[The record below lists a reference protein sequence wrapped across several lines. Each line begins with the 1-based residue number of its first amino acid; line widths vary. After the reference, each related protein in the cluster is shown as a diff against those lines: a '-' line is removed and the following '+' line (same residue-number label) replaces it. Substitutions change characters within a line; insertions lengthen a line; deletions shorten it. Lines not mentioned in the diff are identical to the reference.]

1 MCLHA
6 HEIKTNLEKFLNI
19 FCEVEEKTVFLPEVA
34 RIVYECAL
42 HLNVNNYS
50 SQAKTV
56 ADFANRILDWGENV
70 LSEESLKTLFPY
82 TFPLSQPL
90 RRRIQYSCKA
100 PVDTKNPTTSNIIKS
115 EIEKMRLEG
124 NKLFMESNFHEAIE
138 IYSSCINRSK
148 GRDSFD
154 PKLLSNRASAY
165 LRLKQYNNALDDAD
179 EYITYSPVCW
189 RGYARKALALHGM
202 NEKGCA
208 QCSAALAFYHNPD
221 IFDKFEPFKIPFPK
235 LKQYI
240 HVCNNVSSLISLLS
254 PLPYVIVSDLPH
266 KIIVLKPGRYCLSA
280 ECFEWVR
287 AKQLCLGNVSLV
299 GVSDTSPDLH
309 VTLSFIGNF
318 SLLSYN
324 LLAVNISFIF
334 DLGTWYTTSESVVK
348 LFECSITS
356 NNECCFFSEGSLSVE
371 KCQFSNCKG
380 IALFVVGNAMV
391 EDSVFS
397 GNGSHGVKVLGPGNL
412 VLKNSKLHG
421 NQWGLEVVHGT
432 CDVTDCQFYDNKKI
446 GVTIGQMNG
455 KAKLRR
461 NEIFHNDR
469 HGIHL
474 CKNSSAIIEENEIF
488 ENGFWGISA
497 ISDAWC
503 RVSRNKIYQNKY
515 GGIQAVPIG
524 LDLYKQSVI
533 EFNQIIGNEG
543 PDIDQTYAFPDCVSD
558 PLHQYKS
565 MPDNLKEAICT
576 GNLLK
581 VNINDGMPPPS
592 QDVPEICFFCHRQ
605 GQLKKCSGCF
615 AAGYCNSKCQKS
627 DWEKH
632 KGNCARLL
640 EKYSVFVK
648 VLPLSSGAIGD
659 KEVFMGFE
667 IKAPLNWLEESGP
680 QYSEAPKNEKRF
692 IVKILA
698 CDVRR
703 ISNDGGTLFAI
714 EDRSLT
720 INGNLN
726 KHEHSDIYHLV
737 RECGSNCH
745 FYGWKKK
752 FFWALLAKNKM
763 VRVLIGDFPTYQ
775 RW

>member
-1 MCLHA
+1 V
-6 HEIKTNLEKFLNI
+6 I
-19 FCEVEEKTVFLPEVA
+19 
-34 RIVYECAL
+34 
-42 HLNVNNYS
+42 
-50 SQAKTV
+50 
-56 ADFANRILDWGENV
+56 
-70 LSEESLKTLFPY
+70 SEDGLKALFPH
-82 TFPLSQPL
+82 TFPLSQSL

-100 PVDTKNPTTSNIIKS
+100 PVDTKHPTISNTIKS

-165 LRLKQYNNALDDAD
+165 LRLKQYNNALNDAE
-179 EYITYSPVCW
+179 EYITYSPECW
-189 RGYARKALALHGM
+189 RGYARRALALHEM
-202 NEKGCA
+202 NEKGAA
-208 QCSAALAFYHNPD
+208 QCSAALAFYHNHD
-221 IFDKFEPFKIPFPK
+221 IFEKFEPFKISFPK

-240 HVCNNVSSLISLLS
+240 HVCNNVSSLVSLLS

-266 KIIVLKPGRYCLSA
+266 KIIVLKAGRYCLSA
-280 ECFEWVR
+280 ECFELIR

-309 VTLSFIGNF
+309 VTISFIGNF

-334 DLGTWYTTSESVVK
+334 DLGTWYTTCESVVK

-356 NNECCFFSEGSLSVE
+356 NSQCSFESKGSLSVE
-371 KCQFSNCKG
+371 KCQFANCKG
-380 IALFVVGNAMV
+380 VALTVVGNAQV
-391 EDSVFS
+391 DNSVFS
-397 GNGSHGVKVLGPGNL
+397 GNEKVGLNVLEPGNL

-421 NQWGLEVVHGT
+421 NQWGLQVHNGT
-432 CDVTDCQFYDNKKI
+432 CDVTDCQVYDNKKI
-446 GVTIGQMNG
+446 GVAIGEVNG

-469 HGIHL
+469 HGIYL
-474 CKNSSAIIEENEIF
+474 CNNSSAIIEENEIF
-488 ENGFWGISA
+488 ENGYWGISTMT
-497 ISDAWC
+497 DAWC

-515 GGIQAVPIG
+515 GGISAVPIVS
-524 LDLYKQSVI
+524 DLHKQVVI

-543 PDIDQTYAFPDCVSD
+543 PAIDQTFALPDNVGPVGS
-558 PLHQYKS
+558 PFNLYKS

-576 GNLLK
+576 ENVLK
-581 VNINDGMPPPS
+581 ENINDGMPPPS
-592 QDVPEICFFCHRQ
+592 QVVPEICFFCHKK
-605 GQLKKCSGCF
+605 GQLKKCIGCF
-615 AAGYCNSKCQKS
+615 TAGYCNSECQES
-627 DWEKH
+627 DWKKH
-632 KGNCARLL
+632 RNNCAWLL
-640 EKYSVFVK
+640 EKYSVLVK
-648 VLPLSSGAIGD
+648 VLPSSCGLLGD
-659 KEVFMGFE
+659 KYISMEFEV
-667 IKAPLNWLEESGP
+667 KAANEWLEQSGP
-680 QYSEAPKNEKRF
+680 EYAVAPKLGKRF
-692 IVKILA
+692 IVKIQA
-698 CDVRR
+698 CDNWRR
-703 ISNDGGTLFAI
+703 SNDGGTLFAI

-720 INGNLN
+720 INGDLD
-726 KHEHSDIYHLV
+726 KHEHSGIYHLV

-763 VRVLIGDFPTYQ
+763 VRVLIGDSPTYQ